1 MPVIKTH
8 TSTTISPENREA
20 LKAAYGEAIATVPGK
35 SEQWL
40 MCLFDDKVP
49 MYFAGSDA
57 EPCALIEV
65 SVYARSEIAAE
76 VWERMTE
83 LITPVVASTLGID
96 PAHIYISYGSTPN
109 FGWNGANF

>member
-8 TSTTISPENREA
+8 TSATISPEQRET
-20 LKAAYGEAIATVPGK
+20 LKAVYGEAITTVPGK

-65 SVYARSEIAAE
+65 SVYARNEIADG

-83 LITPVVASTLGID
+83 FITPVVSHTLGID
-96 PAHIYISYGSTPN
+96 PSHIYISYGSTPN

>member
-8 TSTTISPENREA
+8 TSATISPEQRET
-20 LKAAYGEAIATVPGK
+20 LKAVYGEAIATVPGK

-65 SVYARSEIAAE
+65 SVYARNEIADG
-76 VWERMTE
+76 VWKRMTE
-83 LITPVVASTLGID
+83 YITPVVSHTLGID
-96 PAHIYISYGSTPN
+96 PTHIYISYGSTPN

>member
-65 SVYARSEIAAE
+65 SVYARNEIADG

-83 LITPVVASTLGID
+83 FITPVVAHTLGID

>member
-8 TSTTISPENREA
+8 TSATISPEQRET
-20 LKAAYGEAIATVPGK
+20 LKAVYGEAITTVPGK

-65 SVYARSEIAAE
+65 SVYARNEIADG

-83 LITPVVASTLGID
+83 FITPVVSHTLGID
-96 PAHIYISYGSTPN
+96 PTHIYISYGSTPN